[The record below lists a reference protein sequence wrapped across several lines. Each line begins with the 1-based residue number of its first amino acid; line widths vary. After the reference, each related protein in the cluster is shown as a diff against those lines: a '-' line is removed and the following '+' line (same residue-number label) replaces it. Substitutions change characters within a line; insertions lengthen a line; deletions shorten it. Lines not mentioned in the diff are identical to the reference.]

1 MLSDLRPMVF
11 ALAVALAGPALAAKP
26 PVTDPMTLKATGAA
40 RPCIPIR
47 AGVSTKQAGSSV
59 LMFRA
64 QSGWFRNELRGSC
77 PMLRD
82 DRVLIF
88 RTTMTQYCELDLF
101 DIVDPL
107 SGMTFGSCAL
117 GAFTPVEVPKGT
129 RFAN

>member
-1 MLSDLRPMVF
+1 
-11 ALAVALAGPALAAKP
+11 
-26 PVTDPMTLKATGAA
+26 
-40 RPCIPIR
+40 
-47 AGVSTKQAGSSV
+47 
-59 LMFRA
+59 
-64 QSGWFRNELRGSC
+64 
-77 PMLRD
+77 MLRD